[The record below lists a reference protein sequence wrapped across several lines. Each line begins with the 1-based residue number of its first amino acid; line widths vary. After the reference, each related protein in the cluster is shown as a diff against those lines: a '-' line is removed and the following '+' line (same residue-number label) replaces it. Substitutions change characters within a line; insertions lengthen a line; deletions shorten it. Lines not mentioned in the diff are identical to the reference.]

1 MSSARLDG
9 RRLAYF
15 VAVADHGGFTAAAR
29 AVFVSQPALS
39 LAVKELEA
47 ELGVALFHRL
57 GRQVVLTP
65 AGQAL
70 LGPAR
75 QALRDVETGRA
86 AVAAVVG
93 LETGSLTL
101 GCLPT
106 LAADPLA
113 GLIGHFRQAHPGV
126 RIDLVAAEDTADL
139 LDLLRTGR
147 CELGLATT
155 DDRPGDLEG
164 RVVADQQL
172 LAILPPGTPPPA
184 NGRGL
189 GGLEEVALVTTPP
202 GTSSRRLLEERFA
215 AAGARPQVA
224 VVTAQR
230 DAVLP
235 LVLAGAGGALVPE
248 WLATVAVRLQATVGR
263 PDPPIVRQ
271 VSLLHRPGP
280 LAPAAERF
288 CELATAR

>member
-1 MSSARLDG
+1 MARLDG
-9 RRLAYF
+9 RRLEYF
-15 VAVADHGGFTAAAR
+15 VAVADHGGFTAASR

-39 LAVKELEA
+39 LAVKELEH
-47 ELGVALFHRL
+47 ELGTALFHRI
-57 GRQVVLTP
+57 GRGVALTP
-65 AGQAL
+65 AGHAL

-75 QALRDVETGRA
+75 QTLRDLETGRA

-93 LETGSLTL
+93 LEAGSLTL

-106 LAADPLA
+106 LVADPLA
-113 GLIGHFRQAHPGV
+113 ALVGRFRRSHPGI
-126 RIDLVAAEDTADL
+126 RIDVVATEDSADL

-155 DDRPGDLEG
+155 DDQPADLEG
-164 RVVADQQL
+164 EVAADHRL
-172 LAILPPGTPPPA
+172 AAILPPGTPPPPP
-184 NGRGL
+184 GRAL
-189 GGLEEVALVTTPP
+189 GGLEDLPIVTTPE

-215 AAGARPQVA
+215 GVGRAPKVA

-235 LVLAGAGGALVPE
+235 LVLAGAGGALVSE
-248 WLATVAVRLQATVGR
+248 WMAGVAARLDATVGW
-263 PDPPIVRQ
+263 PDPPIIRQ
-271 VSLLHRPGP
+271 VSLLHRSGS

-288 CELATAR
+288 CELARH